1 MLSLAEVTTRK
12 TTTLV
17 ALIGV
22 ALVALATFAAQSWG
36 SAGCHNEQFRTG
48 LGANLPDCRAYEQVS
63 PQEKSAGGV
72 DGGLAAV
79 THPGPEQAA
88 DNGESVTYESQT
100 AFAGADPQSALLS
113 NQYLS
118 KRTPSGWI
126 TTAISPPQELENGKI
141 NISPGSIYY
150 TLFQGFGSNLEYG
163 YLSAANPA
171 PVANAPA
178 GYSMP
183 YLRNSFTGKY
193 ALLAETAPPVVA
205 PLPATCCR
213 GLQTHYQGMTA
224 DGSHVI
230 FEANDALVP
239 GAFEGEEN
247 LYEWNEGT
255 LELVNVLPNGTVEHG
270 IFGMNGW
277 VKFAPEL
284 VDHALSRDGR
294 RVFWSTNGPRPIG
307 GEQGEGT
314 EGQVYMREIT
324 PSGPRTV
331 DISATQKTNGTGPEG
346 HDPGGTGQGQ
356 YWAANAEGTLVYLTS
371 PEQLTN
377 EATATY
383 RPLKFVTGTS
393 PVIEGDL
400 YQYNAGTGKLTDL
413 TVDKNVGERAGV
425 QGVIGASE
433 DGSYVYFA
441 AKGVLAN
448 GAVATSSNDFR
459 AANIYVWHDGEI
471 KFIGTTDAHSQYL
484 FGEDEEWGGE
494 AGAVGARVSPN
505 GKYLAFT
512 SVSQFGSH
520 NTEPATTEACV
531 PKVGSEIVRNYLNNF
546 TDNGTKCTQ
555 VYVYDAATAELTCAS
570 CTPGGLPSTGDSY
583 VPHGIGLEALP
594 GWQTSSDQQ
603 RYLSS
608 DGRLFFESSAGLASG
623 DTNGSEDVYEWEP
636 PGVGGCSGAKPCL
649 SLVSGGVSTRE
660 SQFVDAD
667 ATGSNVFFTTFDQ
680 LAGSDGDEH
689 QDLYD
694 ARVDGGFAAPQAPPC
709 QGEACRPAVAPAP
722 AIYGAP
728 TSQAF
733 SGVGNP
739 YDEPFVPLGVK
750 KVKSARSKVEAK
762 RRAAALRRCQK
773 IKNLGRRKRCKQV
786 ANGKSAK
793 KARTAHGHGKS
804 GNGRG
809 K

>member
-12 TTTLV
+12 TTRLM
-17 ALIGV
+17 
-22 ALVALATFAAQSWG
+22 ALVAAALLAFAALATQSWG

-72 DGGLAAV
+72 DGGLAAA

-113 NQYLS
+113 NQYMS
-118 KRTPSGWI
+118 RRTANGWS
-126 TTAISPPQELENGKI
+126 TTAITPPQELENGKI
-141 NISPGSIYY
+141 NISPGSVYY
-150 TLFQGFGSNLEYG
+150 SLYQGFGSNLEYG
-163 YLSAANPA
+163 YLVASKPA
-171 PVANAPA
+171 PVKSAPA

-183 YLRNSFTGKY
+183 YLHNNFSGKY

-205 PLPATCCR
+205 PLPGTCCR
-213 GLQTHYQGMTA
+213 GLKTNYQGMTA

-239 GAFEGEEN
+239 GAFEGNEN

-255 LELVNVLPNGTVEHG
+255 LELVNVLPNGAVELG
-270 IFGMNGW
+270 RFGMNGW
-277 VKFAPEL
+277 EKFPPEL
-284 VDHALSRDGR
+284 TNNALSRDGKR
-294 RVFWSTNGPRPIG
+294 AFWSTNN
-307 GEQGEGT
+307 GEGT
-314 EGQVYMREIT
+314 KGQVYMHEIT

-331 DISATQKTNGTGPEG
+331 DISATQKTNGSGPEG
-346 HDPGGTGQGQ
+346 HDPGGTGQAQ

-377 EATATY
+377 EATASY
-383 RPLKFVTGTS
+383 RPLQFVTGTS
-393 PVIEGDL
+393 PAIEGDL
-400 YQYNAGTGKLTDL
+400 YQYNVGTGKLTDL
-413 TVDKNVGERAGV
+413 TVDENTGERAGV

-448 GAVATSSNDFR
+448 GAVATSSNDLR

-484 FGEDEEWGGE
+484 FGEDEEWGSAAGE
-494 AGAVGARVSPN
+494 VGARVSPN

-520 NTEPATTEACV
+520 NTEPATSQACV
-531 PKVGSEIVRNYLNNF
+531 PKVGEEAILNYLNYF
-546 TDNGTKCTQ
+546 TNNGKRCTQ

-570 CTPGGLPSTGDSY
+570 CAPAGLPSTGDSY
-583 VPHGIGLEALP
+583 VPHGIGLEPVP
-594 GWQTSSDQQ
+594 GWQESSDQQ

-608 DGRLFFESSAGLASG
+608 DGRLFFESSAGLVAG
-623 DTNGSEDVYEWEP
+623 DTNGNEDVYEWEP
-636 PGVGGCSGAKPCL
+636 AGVGGCSGARPCL
-649 SLVSGGVSTRE
+649 SLISGGVSARE
-660 SQFVDAD
+660 SQFVDAN
-667 ATGSNVFFTTFDQ
+667 ATGSNVFFITFDQ

-694 ARVDGGFAAPQAPPC
+694 ARVDGGFVAPLAPPC
-709 QGEACRPAVAPAP
+709 QGEVCRSAVTPAP

-739 YDEPFVPLGVK
+739 YNEAFAPKSVK
-750 KVKSARSKVEAK
+750 KVKGAKSKIETK
-762 RRAAALRRCQK
+762 RRTAALKRCQK
-773 IKNLGRRKRCKQV
+773 MKTISQRKRCKQRV
-786 ANGKSAK
+786 NSKSAK
-793 KARTAHGHGKS
+793 NARTGHGHGKQ